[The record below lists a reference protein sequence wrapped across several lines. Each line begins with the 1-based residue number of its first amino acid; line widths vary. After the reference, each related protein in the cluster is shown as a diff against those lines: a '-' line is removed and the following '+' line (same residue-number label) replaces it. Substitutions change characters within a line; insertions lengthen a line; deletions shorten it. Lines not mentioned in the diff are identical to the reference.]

1 MELSRIMLDST
12 AFGERSFLAWLRI
25 NLKHFNIFVS
35 PIVYAET
42 ALWYLYSGLSI
53 EDLEDDLLALKA
65 EVPPITKEIMK
76 IAAKKAYINRRHLP
90 FRHHARDYVI
100 GAQAIALHASI
111 VTSNKKHFEWVSEIN
126 VFSPEEFVERTLKDL
141 TD

>member
-12 AFGERSFLAWLRI
+12 AFGDRSFLAWLRI
-25 NLKHFNIFVS
+25 NLKHFSIFVS

-65 EVPPITKEIMK
+65 EVPPITKEVVK
-76 IAAKKAYINRRHLP
+76 IAARRAYINRKHLP

-100 GAQAIALHASI
+100 GAQAIVLHASI
-111 VTSNKKHFEWVSEIN
+111 VTSNKKHFEWVNEIDI
-126 VFSPEEFVERTLKDL
+126 FSPEEFVERTLNGLID
-141 TD
+141 